1 MEIPEYETYAITKEG
16 VVSNIKTGRILK
28 QTLTNKKYLRV
39 GLRKNNKQIMLG
51 VHRLVALTYLPNPNN
66 YPIIDHIDRNKQNNN
81 LENLRWASA
90 SMNSSN
96 CDIRITNKLG
106 EKNIHMSIDNYYRVK
121 ITRDKNIVYE
131 KNFSNLQE
139 AISNRDNFLTY
150 LS

>member
-28 QTLTNKKYLRV
+28 QTLTHKKYLRV
-39 GLRKNNKQIMLG
+39 GLRKNNKQIMIG
-51 VHRLVALTYLPNPNN
+51 VHRLIALTYLPNPDNL
-66 YPIIDHIDRNKQNNN
+66 PIVDHIDRNKQNNN

>member
-28 QTLTNKKYLRV
+28 QTLTHKKYLRV
-39 GLRKNNKQIMLG
+39 GLRKNNKQIMIG
-51 VHRLVALTYLPNPNN
+51 VHRLIALTYLPNPDNL
-66 YPIIDHIDRNKQNNN
+66 PIVDHIDRNKQNNN

-96 CDIRITNKLG
+96 CNVRITNKLG
-106 EKNIHMSIDNYYRVK
+106 EKNIHISIDNYYRVK
-121 ITRDKNIVYE
+121 IIRNKNIIYE